1 MMIKLPKDFNYVAG
15 IDRKFVKNDRLS
27 FLQLR
32 LETKLY
38 EIAVQKLS
46 FMKLD
51 QLSSCVHAMFQS
63 WIGQRDGAWFLTWTY
78 ER

>member
-63 WIGQRDGAWFLTWTY
+63 
-78 ER
+78 